1 MITLK
6 DLAKAAGV
14 SPSAVSLVL
23 NGRSEGRVNDETAAR
38 VRQLADDLGYVP
50 NLLARGL
57 KTRRSHTFGVVSH
70 GVASVP
76 FAGALLEGLQAAA
89 TESEYLAM
97 IIDTAGRP
105 ALSGPSAKSLLQR
118 DVDGMIVVAQ
128 FHRRI
133 DTPALA
139 PSMPLVV
146 LNGTPMDDTV
156 IADSVVP
163 DETAGAYSAVQHLL
177 EAGHRRIAFC
187 LVDDDIFVARE
198 LRLAGYRR
206 ALADYGVPFDP
217 SLVVTV
223 ADPSTAS
230 SRPAM
235 RELLT
240 RSTRPTGLF
249 CFSDQSAL
257 AAYQV
262 AQQLDLRIPVDLSV
276 VGFDDQA
283 FIAEALMPG
292 LTTVRL
298 PHREMGVWAGRR
310 LIDRI
315 RGDGPSLV
323 EQLVMPCPL
332 IVRASVASPP
342 AVVH

>member
-23 NGRSEGRVNDETAAR
+23 NGRSEGRVNADTAAR
-38 VRQLADDLGYVP
+38 VRQVADDLGYVP

-76 FAGALLEGLQAAA
+76 FAGALLGGIQAAA
-89 TESEYLAM
+89 IEADYLAM

-105 ALSGPSAKSLLQR
+105 ALSSPSAKSLLQR

-139 PSMPLVV
+139 PAMPLVV
-146 LNGTPMDDTV
+146 LNGTPLDDSV
-156 IADSVVP
+156 VADSIVP
-163 DETAGAYSAVQHLL
+163 DETSGAYSAVEHLL
-177 EAGHRRIAFC
+177 AAGHRRIAFC

-198 LRLAGYRR
+198 LRLAGYRW
-206 ALADYGVPFDP
+206 ALEDYGVAFDP

-223 ADPSTAS
+223 PDPSTAS
-230 SRPAM
+230 SRPVLH
-235 RELLT
+235 ELLA

-249 CFSDQSAL
+249 CFSDQSAF

-262 AQQLDLRIPVDLSV
+262 AQQLDLEIPTDLSV

-283 FIAEALMPG
+283 FIAEALVPG
-292 LTTVRL
+292 LSTVRL
-298 PHREMGVWAGRR
+298 PHHEKGVWAARR
-310 LIDRI
+310 LIDRLH
-315 RGDGPSLV
+315 GDAPPVV
-323 EQLVMPCPL
+323 EELAMPCPL
-332 IVRASVASPP
+332 IVRASVSAPP
-342 AVVH
+342 GSDR